1 MLPKVR
7 TRGGVEGVSGA
18 SRGLGR
24 RDVRFSGVFG
34 SGVLGSGVS
43 ALIQSFENNSQIE
56 TTDVFQ

>member
-34 SGVLGSGVS
+34 SGVFGCGVS
-43 ALIQSFENNSQIE
+43 DLFQSSEYNKEN
-56 TTDVFQ
+56 